1 MASEELVNQ
10 IMAAVMKK
18 MDGSAPAATK
28 VAARPASTEFVGC
41 NPIGDT
47 IGLIIANVDPQIHA
61 LMKIDPKYK
70 SIGIVGARTGAGPH
84 IFAADEAVKATNSEV
99 ILIELARAVYWNSR

>member
-10 IMAAVMKK
+10 IMSAVMKK
-18 MDGSAPAATK
+18 LDGGAAAAPAA
-28 VAARPASTEFVGC
+28 APAGARPATTEFVGASA
-41 NPIGDT
+41 IGDT
-47 IGLIIANVDPQIHA
+47 IGLVIANVDPQIHA

-84 IFAADEAVKATNSEV
+84 IFAADEAVKATNTEIV
-99 ILIELARAVYWNSR
+99 AIELPRDTK